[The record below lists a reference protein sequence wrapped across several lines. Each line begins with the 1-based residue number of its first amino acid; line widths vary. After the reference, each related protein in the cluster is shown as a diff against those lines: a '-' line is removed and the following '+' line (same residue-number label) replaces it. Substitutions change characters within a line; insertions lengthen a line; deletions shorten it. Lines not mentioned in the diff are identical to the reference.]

1 MATVKQNT
9 LYVAIGQVLRQI
21 LALIL
26 LPISSRLLGD
36 QAFGRY
42 ALATTMMFFV
52 MLVDDMGVNMW
63 LTREIAKNRDQ
74 VQSYLA
80 HSLGLKIVLV
90 VASTLFILLILA
102 FTNYDSETI
111 QSIWIFALYGVLIS
125 FRDLGIA
132 IFRAFEN
139 MVWATVVETV
149 EKALIT
155 VLGIIVLLSGG
166 HLIGLAWVFVASA
179 AISVTLC
186 ALLLSSKLVKPTL
199 AFSYRKF
206 ITMLKAA
213 SAFGISVFL
222 TSMYSRIDMLMLS
235 VMKGPEVW
243 GWYSAA
249 HKLIDFTNF
258 VPMVFMIATFP
269 TFSRFSVGANDRLN
283 HLFTRGFK
291 YLFLLAIPMI
301 PGVYLLSD
309 AIIQTFYGSDF
320 INAVPAL
327 KILGITA
334 AILFI
339 NIYAAGL
346 YGATNHQSRLVII
359 QVFGMAINATFNYFL
374 IPKMAHVGAS
384 LATLITESL
393 VLTITLYY
401 AFKKITRL
409 TETRFLGQ
417 VMLATLAMA
426 LFLYFFKH
434 ANVFFIVAI
443 SVGIYFA
450 ILLLLKTIRIQ
461 ELVQFR
467 GKNNLVPLQ
476 S

>member
-9 LYVAIGQVLRQI
+9 LYVAIGQVLRQV

-36 QAFGRY
+36 ESFGRY
-42 ALATTMMFFV
+42 SLATTIMFFV
-52 MLVDDMGVNMW
+52 MLVDDFGLNMW

-74 VQSYLA
+74 VRSYLA

-90 VASTLFILLILA
+90 LASTIFLLLILA
-102 FTNYDSETI
+102 CTNYDAETI
-111 QSIWIFALYGVLIS
+111 RSIWIFALYGILIS

-149 EKALIT
+149 EKTLIT

-179 AISVTLC
+179 VISVTLC
-186 ALLLSSKLVKPTL
+186 ALLLSSKLVRPTC
-199 AFSYRKF
+199 AFNCREF
-206 ITMLKAA
+206 IIMLKGA
-213 SAFGISVFL
+213 SVFGISVFL
-222 TSMYSRIDMLMLS
+222 TTMYSRIDMLMLS

-269 TFSRFSVGANDRLN
+269 TLSRYSVGADARLN
-283 HLFTRGFK
+283 QLFTRGFK
-291 YLFLLAIPMI
+291 YLFLMAIPMI
-301 PGVYLLSD
+301 PGIYLLSD
-309 AIIQTFYGSDF
+309 SIIRTFYGADF

-327 KILGITA
+327 KILGATA

-339 NIYAAGL
+339 NIFAAGL

-359 QVFGMAINATFNYFL
+359 QVFGMVLNATLNYFL
-374 IPKMAHVGAS
+374 IPKLAHVGAS

-393 VLTITLYY
+393 VLMVTLVY
-401 AFKKITRL
+401 AFKKIIRL
-409 TETRFLGQ
+409 TESRFLAQ
-417 VMLATLAMA
+417 VVLATMVMA
-426 LFLYFFKH
+426 SFIYIFKN
-434 ANVFFIVAI
+434 ANVFLIVAI

-450 ILLLLKTIRIQ
+450 LLFLLKTIRLQ
-461 ELVQFR
+461 EIVQF
-467 GKNNLVPLQ
+467 KNKTI